1 MYAITIVIHALGQK
15 GMTMKDTFELTID
28 NPLTEEQFDRVTDV
42 DLERTDRIFITTKH
56 GKEIEF
62 AKIIRCKDCKHWLP
76 HEQFGFDY
84 DNGEYHNYCAM
95 LVPEDD
101 DYYAFTREADE
112 FCSRAERKDN
122 G

>member
-1 MYAITIVIHALGQK
+1 
-15 GMTMKDTFELTID
+15 MTEQHKEYIFEATKVYFGGYHVHSVNGELT
-28 NPLTEEQFDRVTDV
+28 
-42 DLERTDRIFITTKH
+42 
-56 GKEIEF
+56 
-62 AKIIRCKDCKHWLP
+62 RCKDCKHWLP
-76 HEQFGFDY
+76 HAQFGFDEG
-84 DNGEYHNYCAM
+84 NNEYHNYCAL